1 MKKLFLILLAFFCMQ
16 FCFSQNMLSI
26 RDYKTLSGAIS
37 LKFEDFP
44 TAKQWNGKRVA
55 PVLDTD
61 LKKTYR
67 TLIRKNAEEEPNFNG
82 IYRIAEFGAGTGWHG
97 FFVINLETGSVTEG
111 IFNDLGLEYTKDSR
125 LIIVNP
131 PDVILDYWQD
141 EEFVPIWA
149 KSIYALFENESF
161 IKILEVYNN
170 NTDTGKQ
177 SLESQ
182 K

>member
-44 TAKQWNGKRVA
+44 TAKQWNGKRA
-55 PVLDTD
+55 TPVLDTD

-141 EEFVPIWA
+141 EEFVPIRA

-161 IKILEVYNN
+161 INILEVYNN
-170 NTDTGKQ
+170 NMNVEKQ
-177 SLESQ
+177 ALEVQ